1 MLIEVFEYH
10 NKKFQELVLSD
21 EAAQGTLDRYEQVL
35 KHLRAFMKHQYNR
48 NDFFLDELE
57 FSLIKN
63 FDHFNLL

>member
-1 MLIEVFEYH
+1 M
-10 NKKFQELVLSD
+10 LSD